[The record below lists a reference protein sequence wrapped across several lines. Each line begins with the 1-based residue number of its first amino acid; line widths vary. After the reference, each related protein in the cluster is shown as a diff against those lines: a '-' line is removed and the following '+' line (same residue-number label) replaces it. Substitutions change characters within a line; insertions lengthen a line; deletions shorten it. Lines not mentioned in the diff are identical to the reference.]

1 MTHTPSTTTT
11 DRRQMLLD
19 EIAHLLQRARESRL
33 EILRQFLQ
41 MPSGRVFLPRSSQ
54 GSVLFSRMV
63 DLDVL
68 FSRAE
73 QKLHRDAD
81 PTQAFEQK
89 TRLERDICQ
98 LHVLLIEIC
107 AGLAA
112 TYDLEPADPAV
123 IAAVRRIRQNP
134 LPAPAVASSTPGR

>member
-1 MTHTPSTTTT
+1 MNILPTTAA
-11 DRRQMLLD
+11 DERRQALID
-19 EIAHLLQRARESRL
+19 EITRLLQRTRDSRL
-33 EILRQFLQ
+33 DILRQFLQ
-41 MPSGRVFLPRSSQ
+41 MPSARVFLPRSSQ

-73 QKLHRDAD
+73 QRLQRDSD
-81 PTQAFEQK
+81 PMQAFEAR
-89 TRLERDICQ
+89 THLERDICQ
-98 LHVLLIEIC
+98 LHILLIEIS

-123 IAAVRRIRQNP
+123 IVALKRIRQ
-134 LPAPAVASSTPGR
+134 ASPEGRAHAGTGTRR